1 MIVKAA
7 WVVPV
12 CAPPIRSG
20 GIQVLGDTIAAVGAL
35 DGLPTDGDTLV
46 DLGDAILT
54 PGLVN
59 PHTHLELTCY
69 AGRIEPMPLW
79 SWMWELIRLRAAPGQ
94 LYREQEAVREGAW
107 QSLRAGVTCVGDISR
122 RNIHWAVLKLIP
134 IRKVCFVELL
144 TLADHPPRNPAE
156 LRAEV
161 AKVEEDPLLTVGIS
175 PHAPYTV
182 PARHIRAAVRLA
194 AERRRPWCTHW
205 AETTAE
211 CDFLRGRTDALPATL
226 RGLLATCGVRSPGQ
240 APLAYL
246 ENCVPPGCPGT
257 LAHCNYLE
265 PGDAE
270 RLADARHV
278 VVYCPRSHRFFGHP
292 PHPYRALM
300 AAGAT
305 VAIGTDSAA
314 SNENLSLLEEL
325 RFVRRQTP
333 DPPEP
338 HILFR
343 MVTLDAAQALGL
355 GSQVGSLAPGKRA
368 DIAAFPCPPGAS
380 DPYAHLVDEAPRPVA
395 VWVAGRR
402 VL

>member
-1 MIVKAA
+1 VILKAA

-20 GIQVLGDTIAAVGAL
+20 GIQVLGDSIVAVGTL
-35 DGLPTDGDTLV
+35 DALPTDGDTLV

-122 RNIHWAVLKLIP
+122 RNVHWPVLKLIP
-134 IRKVCFVELL
+134 IRKVCYVELL
-144 TLADHPPRNPAE
+144 TLAAHPPRNPAE

-161 AKVEEDPLLTVGIS
+161 DTVEEDALLTVGIS

-182 PARHIRAAVRLA
+182 PARHIRAAVKLA

-211 CDFLRGRTDALPATL
+211 CDFLRGRADALPATL
-226 RGLLATCGVRSPGQ
+226 RGLLAACGVRSPRQ

-246 ENCVPPGCPGT
+246 DHCVPPGCPGT

-270 RLADARHV
+270 RLANAGHV
-278 VVYCPRSHRFFGHP
+278 VVYCPRSHHFFGHP
-292 PHPYRALM
+292 QHPYRTLL
-300 AAGAT
+300 AAGAR

-333 DPPEP
+333 EPPEP
-338 HILFR
+338 RILFQ
-343 MVTLDAAQALGL
+343 MVTLDAAHALALG
-355 GSQVGSLAPGKRA
+355 SMVGSLAPGKQA
-368 DIAAFPCPPGAS
+368 DIAAFPCPADTT
-380 DPYAHLVDEAPRPVA
+380 DPYAYLVDEAPRPNA